1 MPHDMEEQMMSKTNN
16 SGVYQLENGNW
27 GYRFTLTENG
37 HRRDIRR
44 IKDNDG
50 NVFTSKT
57 AATRARSLALADY
70 LDGQK
75 KKQIKRK
82 TVREI
87 YQEYREKGSSGKA
100 YTTLR
105 KQDSLWNNHLN
116 AQFGNRYCDELT
128 SAEIKDYLS
137 DLYYKHG
144 FSFRYTEGFLKMFY
158 LILGQAYSRD
168 CLDVNCCN
176 KLCVNKDTK
185 IQMPKLRTD
194 DDTDIKAYS
203 SEQIEKLDEYFR
215 GTNAETAYLLG
226 RHCGLRINECYG
238 LKWDNVDLE
247 NGTIFIDRQEQY
259 QNGLI
264 KLVRLKTKN
273 ARRTIY
279 LNETMKTYLS
289 TLAKK
294 RTEDEKNLSSL
305 RQQNQKFIT
314 DIDGKMISST
324 ELVNC
329 LPNGKIQTVNSMK
342 FHSREIKRLGIADF
356 KFHHLRHTYGTRLA
370 EMNTPEYLLC
380 NQMGHGKIETTHQY
394 YIAISK
400 NGIKTLQDNLNR
412 L

>member
-168 CLDVNCCN
+168 CLDVNCYN

-226 RHCGLRINECYG
+226 RHCGLRINEGRYPP
-238 LKWDNVDLE
+238 
-247 NGTIFIDRQEQY
+247 
-259 QNGLI
+259 
-264 KLVRLKTKN
+264 KTP
-273 ARRTIY
+273 Y
-279 LNETMKTYLS
+279 
-289 TLAKK
+289 
-294 RTEDEKNLSSL
+294 
-305 RQQNQKFIT
+305 
-314 DIDGKMISST
+314 IS
-324 ELVNC
+324 V
-329 LPNGKIQTVNSMK
+329 
-342 FHSREIKRLGIADF
+342 
-356 KFHHLRHTYGTRLA
+356 
-370 EMNTPEYLLC
+370 
-380 NQMGHGKIETTHQY
+380 
-394 YIAISK
+394 
-400 NGIKTLQDNLNR
+400 
-412 L
+412 

>member
-1 MPHDMEEQMMSKTNN
+1 MMSKTNN

-44 IKDNDG
+44 IKDDDG

-57 AATRARSLALADY
+57 SATRARSLALADY

-87 YQEYREKGSSGKA
+87 YQEYREKGSSSKA

-116 AQFGNRYCDELT
+116 AQFGSRYCDELT

-168 CLDVNCCN
+168 CLDVDCYN

-203 SEQIEKLDEYFR
+203 PEQIERLDEYFR

-238 LKWDNVDLE
+238 LK
-247 NGTIFIDRQEQY
+247 
-259 QNGLI
+259 
-264 KLVRLKTKN
+264 
-273 ARRTIY
+273 
-279 LNETMKTYLS
+279 
-289 TLAKK
+289 
-294 RTEDEKNLSSL
+294 
-305 RQQNQKFIT
+305 
-314 DIDGKMISST
+314 
-324 ELVNC
+324 
-329 LPNGKIQTVNSMK
+329 
-342 FHSREIKRLGIADF
+342 
-356 KFHHLRHTYGTRLA
+356 
-370 EMNTPEYLLC
+370 
-380 NQMGHGKIETTHQY
+380 
-394 YIAISK
+394 
-400 NGIKTLQDNLNR
+400 
-412 L
+412 